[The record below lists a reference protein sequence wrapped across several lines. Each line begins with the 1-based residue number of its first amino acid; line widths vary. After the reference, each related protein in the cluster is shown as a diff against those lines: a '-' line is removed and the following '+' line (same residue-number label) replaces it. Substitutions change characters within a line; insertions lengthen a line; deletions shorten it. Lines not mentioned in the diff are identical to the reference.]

1 MAQVIRFTACQPV
14 PWKNGAGATR
24 ELWKLEDAAGVLI
37 RISVAEITGDQPFSS
52 FPGIDRVILQLEG
65 PAMRLNI
72 NGQDCPLMPLR
83 PQAFVGEA
91 VVRCRLEGQGRALD
105 LNLMCRRKAFRPTME
120 RITLAAGQGLRLGGE
135 AAISALLALT
145 PCHLS
150 GAVEAELGRYD
161 LLLATAPAHVIPRQ
175 DAQFIVLTAT
185 P

>member
-1 MAQVIRFTACQPV
+1 MTKVIRFAACQPV

-24 ELWKLEDAAGVLI
+24 ELWKMEDAAGVLI

-52 FPGIDRVILQLEG
+52 FPGIDRVIVQLEG

-72 NGQDCPLMPLR
+72 NGQDCPLMPLH
-83 PQAFVGEA
+83 PKAFVGEA
-91 VVRCRLEGQGRALD
+91 VVTCRLEGQGRALD
-105 LNLMCRRKAFRPTME
+105 LNLMCRRTAFRPTMK
-120 RITLAAGQGLRLGGE
+120 RITLAAGQGLRLDGRAGV
-135 AAISALLALT
+135 SALLALS

-150 GAVEAELGRYD
+150 GAVDAGLGRYD
-161 LLLATAPAHVIPRQ
+161 LLLATGLARVTPQQ